1 MNESRPTPRRPA
13 PRTTVTMRD
22 IAEAANVSVQTVSC
36 VMNNKGSISDAIRAR
51 VRKIADERG
60 YRPNLTAK
68 AMRTGRTQ
76 TIGLVIADI
85 RVPFFP
91 ELAYW
96 VQRAAL
102 SRGYSVVIV
111 DTDGTAE
118 QTAERILTLKAMAV
132 DGVITTETLP
142 AVFDLGLPTVVIGG
156 PVRGLDSVTS
166 DDAGGGAMIA
176 AHLLALGHRRIGLVT
191 SPRASCIPER
201 RAALIA
207 GLGGKA
213 EVVWE
218 VTTPASE
225 TISNEIRRMFNEI
238 NVTAVVCSH
247 DLIAIGLLRALWEMN
262 VSVPEDVSVIG
273 FDDVQWSAV
282 VSPGLTTIRQPFA
295 GTRAEG
301 GRTPPG
307 PDGSTG
313 SACAPHRG
321 RRGSGRARDCRR
333 SRCETPPCPGPAE
346 TVAPARTGLAPAGAI
361 VRPSPLGT
369 WTCRSESAHS
379 TG

>member
-1 MNESRPTPRRPA
+1 MNESRPKHRSPA
-13 PRTTVTMRD
+13 PRSTVTMRD

-191 SPRASCIPER
+191 SPRPSCIPER

-207 GLGGKA
+207 GLEGKA

-225 TISNEIRRMFNEI
+225 TISNEIRRMFNKI
-238 NVTAVVCSH
+238 NVTAVVC
-247 DLIAIGLLRALWEMN
+247 
-262 VSVPEDVSVIG
+262 
-273 FDDVQWSAV
+273 
-282 VSPGLTTIRQPFA
+282 
-295 GTRAEG
+295 
-301 GRTPPG
+301 
-307 PDGSTG
+307 
-313 SACAPHRG
+313 
-321 RRGSGRARDCRR
+321 
-333 SRCETPPCPGPAE
+333 
-346 TVAPARTGLAPAGAI
+346 
-361 VRPSPLGT
+361 
-369 WTCRSESAHS
+369 
-379 TG
+379 

>member
-1 MNESRPTPRRPA
+1 MDRCA
-13 PRTTVTMRD
+13 
-22 IAEAANVSVQTVSC
+22 
-36 VMNNKGSISDAIRAR
+36 GS
-51 VRKIADERG
+51 
-60 YRPNLTAK
+60 N
-68 AMRTGRTQ
+68 
-76 TIGLVIADI
+76 
-85 RVPFFP
+85 
-91 ELAYW
+91 
-96 VQRAAL
+96 
-102 SRGYSVVIV
+102 
-111 DTDGTAE
+111 
-118 QTAERILTLKAMAV
+118 
-132 DGVITTETLP
+132 
-142 AVFDLGLPTVVIGG
+142 
-156 PVRGLDSVTS
+156 SVTS

-207 GLGGKA
+207 GLEGKA

-295 GTRAEG
+295 GLAQKAVEVLLDRMDRPARRARRIVVGVDLVERETVADLGVKHRRALGQRRRSPQPRVWLQDGQGLLLDERCGMGADRAASAARAEG
-301 GRTPPG
+301 
-307 PDGSTG
+307 
-313 SACAPHRG
+313 SAS
-321 RRGSGRARDCRR
+321 RR
-333 SRCETPPCPGPAE
+333 
-346 TVAPARTGLAPAGAI
+346 
-361 VRPSPLGT
+361 
-369 WTCRSESAHS
+369 
-379 TG
+379 